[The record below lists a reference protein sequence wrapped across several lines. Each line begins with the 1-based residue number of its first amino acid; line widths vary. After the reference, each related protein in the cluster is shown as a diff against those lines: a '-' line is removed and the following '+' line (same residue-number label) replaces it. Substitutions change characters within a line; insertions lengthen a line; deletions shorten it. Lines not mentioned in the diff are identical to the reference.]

1 MINQGLCTDIDYIF
15 EFGHTDCEFLVRR
28 RLSHLC
34 TFKNV
39 HIVKLHVGFP
49 MLPMLYDSPLISMLA
64 TYADDL
70 DDMNKFSLLSSRIIK
85 RQKVM

>member
-15 EFGHTDCEFLVRR
+15 EFGHTNCELLVTR
-28 RLSHLC
+28 RLSHIC

-39 HIVKLHVGFP
+39 HLVNLHVGFP
-49 MLPMLYDSPLISMLA
+49 TLPMFYDSPLISMLA

-70 DDMNKFSLLSSRIIK
+70 DDMKKFSLLSSRIIK